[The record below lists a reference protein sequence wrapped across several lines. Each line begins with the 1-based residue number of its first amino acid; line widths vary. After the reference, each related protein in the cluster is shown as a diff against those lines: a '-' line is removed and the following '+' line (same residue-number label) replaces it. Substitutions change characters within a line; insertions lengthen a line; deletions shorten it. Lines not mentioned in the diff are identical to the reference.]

1 MIPRK
6 IKSKFTLQDSKRLYA
21 SESNACK
28 FYGNELPA
36 LGTVDCFFYLGFIS
50 PAFTIHR
57 TVGEGD
63 ATSLTHLYHFHLLH
77 RNLDVSQAITADSS
91 PLRILS
97 MQT

>member
-1 MIPRK
+1 M
-6 IKSKFTLQDSKRLYA
+6 KSKFTLQDSKRLYA

-63 ATSLTHLYHFHLLH
+63 ATSLTHLYHFDLLH

-97 MQT
+97 RQT